1 MLACAGL
8 PQLIGRTMR
17 RTLVI
22 AVVAAV
28 AEQRH
33 RCFTRPEDFDVGAL
47 NGRWSNRTGGGYDAA
62 VTVWEIP
69 DQLRKEPVAP
79 GPPPPS

>member
-1 MLACAGL
+1 
-8 PQLIGRTMR
+8 MR

-62 VTVWEIP
+62 AYQAAMQNGNNMLMSHAAQAQAQRAQ
-69 DQLRKEPVAP
+69 QL
-79 GPPPPS
+79 GL